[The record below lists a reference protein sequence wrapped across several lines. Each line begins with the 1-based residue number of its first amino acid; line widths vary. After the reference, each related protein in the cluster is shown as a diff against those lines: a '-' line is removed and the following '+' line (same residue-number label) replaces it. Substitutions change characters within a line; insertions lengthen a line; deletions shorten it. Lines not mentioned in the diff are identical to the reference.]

1 MTLKIDHE
9 ITVKIVHADQNE
21 LIKLLK
27 ELKILNIEN
36 MAKTKQEFKDLKA
49 DIQVSLLNIAADID
63 RLVAQGQRTDL
74 TEADEEEVF
83 SDFSDL
89 AGQLRTIAGKVP
101 EEETPPVDPNPEV

>member
-1 MTLKIDHE
+1 MKLYIDHQ
-9 ITVKIVHADQNE
+9 ITVKVIQGEENQV
-21 LIKLLK
+21 IRLLK
-27 ELKILNIEN
+27 ELKIINIEN

-49 DIQVSLLNIAADID
+49 DIQASLLNIAADID

-101 EEETPPVDPNPEV
+101 EDETPPTPEV